1 MANQKQM
8 NQMMAQVQKMQRDME
23 AAQAALAEET
33 VDGTAGGGMVTATVT
48 GQGDIVAVSI
58 NPAVVDPEDVETLE
72 DLVVAAV
79 SNAIKAG
86 QDLQAQRLGA
96 VTGGMNIPGLGG
108 MLG

>member
-8 NQMMAQVQKMQRDME
+8 NQMMMQVQKMQRDME

-33 VDGTAGGGMVTATVT
+33 VDGTAGGGMVTVTAT
-48 GQGDIVAVSI
+48 GAGAVVGITI

-72 DLVVAAV
+72 DLVLAAIT
-79 SNAIKAG
+79 NALKAG

-96 VTGGMNIPGLGG
+96 VTGGMDLGGLGG
-108 MLG
+108 LLG

>member
-1 MANQKQM
+1 MANQKQV

-23 AAQAALAEET
+23 LAQEALASET
-33 VDGTAGGGMVTATVT
+33 VEGTAGGGMVTATIT
-48 GQGDIVAVSI
+48 GQGDIVQVKI
-58 NPAVVDPEDVETLE
+58 NPDVVDPEDVETLE
-72 DLVVAAV
+72 DLVLAAV

-86 QDLQAQRLGA
+86 QELQAQRLGA

>member
-33 VDGTAGGGMVTATVT
+33 VDGTAGGGMVTATMT

-58 NPAVVDPEDVETLE
+58 NPAVVDPDDVETLE